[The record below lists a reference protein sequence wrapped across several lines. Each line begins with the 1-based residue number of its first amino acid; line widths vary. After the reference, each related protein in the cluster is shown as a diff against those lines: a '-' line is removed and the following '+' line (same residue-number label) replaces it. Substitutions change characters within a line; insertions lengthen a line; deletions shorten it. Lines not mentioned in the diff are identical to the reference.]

1 MDLNDLLVSYKQV
14 RTPTKPIPAIP
25 IIEQQPI
32 YQETPTVKTEEPSN
46 QVTNNPTTEYYISSV
61 QAPGFKA
68 KWNSP
73 YKDKNKWATDLANSY
88 KKAGIT
94 NDNAIRMLVSQDAL
108 ESAWGRSA
116 QGKFNFGNLTTGAKW
131 KGDYVTGNDKNAK
144 GEAIKQKFRS
154 YNSMDEYAADKV
166 QFLKRLYDFDE
177 NDDINK
183 FAAKLTGSNKG
194 KRRYA
199 EATNYADSLTKVFNS
214 FKKGGVIKAQEGLKL
229 NWDPNAG
236 LSMDVVNTAKQYG
249 PSLISTLLAGNPSPL
264 VNKII
269 EDISNK
275 RQEKPGKVKPLNYS
289 NTFNFI
295 KNLENP
301 NKGIENG
308 IARNYNKDTAGYG
321 TDFTY
326 GPHRHLK
333 SKILAGKWTEKEA
346 RDQAVSDMR
355 THDKVLMDNMKD
367 YTTRPD
373 TISEGPR
380 LLMAQAR
387 YHYGNLKKSFPEW
400 GKAVAE
406 GDAKAQ
412 KEQALKLAKG
422 YPDRYKKIQGIQIY
436 GGQK

>member
-25 IIEQQPI
+25 VIEQPI
-32 YQETPTVKTEEPSN
+32 YQEAPTVKTEEPL
-46 QVTNNPTTEYYISSV
+46 TETADNPTTKYYISSI

-88 KKAGIT
+88 RKAGIT

-301 NKGIENG
+301 NNKGIENG

-367 YTTRPD
+367 YTT
-373 TISEGPR
+373 ISEGPR

>member
-46 QVTNNPTTEYYISSV
+46 QVINNPTTEYYISSV